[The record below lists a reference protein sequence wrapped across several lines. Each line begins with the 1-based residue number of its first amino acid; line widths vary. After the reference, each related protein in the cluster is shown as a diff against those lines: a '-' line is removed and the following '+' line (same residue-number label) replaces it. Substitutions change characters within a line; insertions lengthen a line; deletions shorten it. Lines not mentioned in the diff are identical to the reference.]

1 MITRS
6 IKIKEE
12 QLRKLQKKAKKD
24 DRSVAWIIR
33 EAIDDYLEKN
43 Y

>member
-12 QLRKLQKKAKKD
+12 QLRKLQKKAKKE
-24 DRSVAWIIR
+24 DRSVALIIR

>member
-12 QLRKLQKKAKKD
+12 QLRKLQEKAKKN

>member
-12 QLRKLQKKAKKD
+12 QLKKLQAKAKKQ

-33 EAIDDYLEKN
+33 EAIDQYLERDS
-43 Y
+43 